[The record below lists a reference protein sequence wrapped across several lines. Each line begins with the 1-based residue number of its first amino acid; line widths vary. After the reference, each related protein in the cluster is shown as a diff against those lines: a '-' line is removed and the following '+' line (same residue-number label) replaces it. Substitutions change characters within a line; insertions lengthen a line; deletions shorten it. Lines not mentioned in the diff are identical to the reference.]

1 MATPAAKS
9 GVHTSTEVPH
19 KGPEASFP
27 PFDQTTFS
35 AQLIWLAITFGFLY
49 VALSKFLLPRI
60 TDVIDARQD
69 GIRRDLSKA
78 EELKVETEKALADYE
93 KALADAKN
101 KAGDIAKTT
110 RDGLAAE
117 IDKER
122 HKVEAEITQRVTTAE
137 KRIAES
143 KSKAMS
149 SVNDIAGETV
159 AAIVSKLTGSNI
171 SNDDAAKAIAAIRGK

>member
-9 GVHTSTEVPH
+9 GVQTSTAVPH

-27 PFDQTTFS
+27 PFDQTSFS

-60 TDVIDARQD
+60 TEVIDARQD
-69 GIRRDLSKA
+69 GIKRDLSKA
-78 EELKVETEKALADYE
+78 DELKTETEKALADYE
-93 KALADAKN
+93 KALADAKG
-101 KAGDIAKTT
+101 KAGDIAKSN

-122 HKVEAEITQRVTTAE
+122 QKVEAEITQRVTTAE

-143 KSKAMS
+143 KSKAMA
-149 SVNDIAGETV
+149 SVSDIAGETV
-159 AAIVSKLTGSNI
+159 SAIFSKLTGKTLST
-171 SNDDAAKAIAAIRGK
+171 DDAAKAIAAVRGK

>member
-9 GVHTSTEVPH
+9 GVQTSTAVPA

-27 PFDQTTFS
+27 PFDSTSFS

-69 GIRRDLSKA
+69 GIRRDLAKA

-93 KALADAKN
+93 KALADAKG
-101 KAGDIAKTT
+101 KAGEIAKST

-122 HKVEAEITQRVTTAE
+122 QKVEAEITQRVTTAE
-137 KRIAES
+137 KRIADS
-143 KSKAMS
+143 KTKAMA

-159 AAIVSKLTGSNI
+159 TAIVSKLTGSNL
-171 SNDDAAKAIAAIRGK
+171 SNDDAAKAIAAVRGK